1 MEKLKDIEPLSCL
14 AVLLVFTIGYFLMV
28 NKISYAF
35 ENSVDLS
42 KSHDNKIKVIEECSK
57 KYASINDNLFN
68 EDDTIYIKVSDLV
81 KNPIQI
87 KNKSGHNEISEKV
100 LQKLILEDI
109 PSFLKELGNG
119 FSFIDSEYKIKT
131 GDRYEENIVY
141 DT

>member
-1 MEKLKDIEPLSCL
+1 MEKLKDIKLLSCL

-42 KSHDNKIKVIEECSK
+42 NSHDNKIKVIEECSK

-81 KNPIQI
+81 KADLLTTNREE
-87 KNKSGHNEISEKV
+87 NV
-100 LQKLILEDI
+100 VDIL
-109 PSFLKELGNG
+109 NG
-119 FSFIDSEYKIKT
+119 KILDDNVIKIKKEQ
-131 GDRYEENIVY
+131 DNYIIEVNI
-141 DT
+141 

>member
-1 MEKLKDIEPLSCL
+1 MEKLKDIKLLSCL

-81 KNPIQI
+81 KADLLTTNRE
-87 KNKSGHNEISEKV
+87 KNV
-100 LQKLILEDI
+100 VDIL
-109 PSFLKELGNG
+109 NG
-119 FSFIDSEYKIKT
+119 KILDDNVIKIKKEQ
-131 GDRYEENIVY
+131 DNYIIEVNI
-141 DT
+141 

>member
-1 MEKLKDIEPLSCL
+1 MEKLKDIKLLSCL

-35 ENSVDLS
+35 DSTVDLS

-81 KNPIQI
+81 KADLLTTNREE
-87 KNKSGHNEISEKV
+87 NV
-100 LQKLILEDI
+100 VDIL
-109 PSFLKELGNG
+109 NG
-119 FSFIDSEYKIKT
+119 KILDDNVIKIKKEQ
-131 GDRYEENIVY
+131 DNYIIEVNI
-141 DT
+141 

>member
-1 MEKLKDIEPLSCL
+1 MEKLKDIKLLSCL

-68 EDDTIYIKVSDLV
+68 EDDTIYIKVSDSV
-81 KNPIQI
+81 KADLLTTNREE
-87 KNKSGHNEISEKV
+87 NV
-100 LQKLILEDI
+100 VDIL
-109 PSFLKELGNG
+109 NG
-119 FSFIDSEYKIKT
+119 KILDDNVIKIKKEQ
-131 GDRYEENIVY
+131 DNYIIEVNI
-141 DT
+141 

>member
-1 MEKLKDIEPLSCL
+1 MEKLKDIKLLSCL

-81 KNPIQI
+81 KADLLTTNRED
-87 KNKSGHNEISEKV
+87 NV
-100 LQKLILEDI
+100 VDIL
-109 PSFLKELGNG
+109 NG
-119 FSFIDSEYKIKT
+119 KILDDNVIKIKKEQ
-131 GDRYEENIVY
+131 DNYIIEVNI
-141 DT
+141 

>member
-1 MEKLKDIEPLSCL
+1 MEKLKDIKLLSCL

-81 KNPIQI
+81 KADLLTTNREE
-87 KNKSGHNEISEKV
+87 NV
-100 LQKLILEDI
+100 VDIL
-109 PSFLKELGNG
+109 NG
-119 FSFIDSEYKIKT
+119 KILDDNVIKIKKEQ
-131 GDRYEENIVY
+131 DNYIIEVNI
-141 DT
+141 

>member
-1 MEKLKDIEPLSCL
+1 MEKLKDIKLLSCL

-81 KNPIQI
+81 KADLLTTNREE
-87 KNKSGHNEISEKV
+87 NV
-100 LQKLILEDI
+100 VDIL
-109 PSFLKELGNG
+109 NG
-119 FSFIDSEYKIKT
+119 KILDDNVIKIKKEQ
-131 GDRYEENIVY
+131 DNYMIEVNI
-141 DT
+141 

>member
-1 MEKLKDIEPLSCL
+1 MEKLKDIKLLSCL

-57 KYASINDNLFN
+57 KYASINDNLFK

-81 KNPIQI
+81 KADLLTTNREE
-87 KNKSGHNEISEKV
+87 NV
-100 LQKLILEDI
+100 VDIL
-109 PSFLKELGNG
+109 NG
-119 FSFIDSEYKIKT
+119 KILDDNVIKIKKEQ
-131 GDRYEENIVY
+131 DNYIIEVNI
-141 DT
+141 

>member
-1 MEKLKDIEPLSCL
+1 MEKLKDIKLLSCL

-35 ENSVDLS
+35 DNSVDLS

-81 KNPIQI
+81 KADLLTTNREE
-87 KNKSGHNEISEKV
+87 NV
-100 LQKLILEDI
+100 VDIL
-109 PSFLKELGNG
+109 NG
-119 FSFIDSEYKIKT
+119 KILDDNVIKIKKEQ
-131 GDRYEENIVY
+131 DNYIIEVNI
-141 DT
+141 

>member
-1 MEKLKDIEPLSCL
+1 MEKLKDIKLLSCL

-35 ENSVDLS
+35 DSTVDLS

-81 KNPIQI
+81 KADLLTTNREE
-87 KNKSGHNEISEKV
+87 NV
-100 LQKLILEDI
+100 VDIL
-109 PSFLKELGNG
+109 NG
-119 FSFIDSEYKIKT
+119 KILDDNVIKIKKEQ
-131 GDRYEENIVY
+131 DNYIVEVNI
-141 DT
+141 